1 VVRLVSSDDKKPID
15 NAVITEAKTD
25 MGPSGMAAM
34 SGTVSPATSDQP
46 GVYRFLIETSSKRIA
61 STTLAGRWFVR

>member
-1 VVRLVSSDDKKPID
+1 
-15 NAVITEAKTD
+15 

-46 GVYRFLIETSSKRIA
+46 GLYRFLIETSMPGKWELILTANVQGEVSPITGKVTYEA
-61 STTLAGRWFVR
+61 K